1 MKKAVIF
8 DLDGTLADTIEDLAG
23 AMNRS
28 LRMRGM
34 PEHDFGE
41 YKLMVGD
48 GFRTLVLRALPELS
62 RDDALVQEC
71 LREAAAYYE
80 ERCLDMTRPYPG
92 AGELLAALAER
103 GVAMAVL
110 SNKPDELTRRVTL
123 GLFPSVPFRL
133 IRGETPEFPR
143 KPDPASALEACARLG
158 AAPSEALYLG
168 DSSVDMRT
176 ARAAGIQAL
185 GASWGFR
192 GEAELRAAGAD
203 AILARP
209 LDLLEY
215 L

>member
-1 MKKAVIF
+1 MRKAVIF

-28 LRMRGM
+28 LRGRGL
-34 PEHDFGE
+34 PEHDFAK
-41 YKLMVGD
+41 YKIFVGD
-48 GFRTLVLRALPELS
+48 GFRTLVARALPESS
-62 RDDALVQEC
+62 RSDELVDEIW
-71 LREAAAYYE
+71 REAAACYS

-92 AGELLAALAER
+92 TLELLAALADR

-110 SNKPDELTRRVTL
+110 SNKPDGLTKKVTA
-123 GLFPSVPFRL
+123 GLFPDAPFRL
-133 IRGETPEFPR
+133 VRGETSEFPR
-143 KPDPASALEACARLG
+143 KPDPASALDACARLG

-168 DSSVDMRT
+168 DTSVDMKT
-176 ARAAGIQAL
+176 ARAAGILAL

-203 AILARP
+203 AILQRP

>member
-1 MKKAVIF
+1 MRKAVIF
-8 DLDGTLADTIEDLAG
+8 DLDGTLADTIEDLAA

-28 LRMRGM
+28 LRGRGL
-34 PEHDFGE
+34 PEHDFAE
-41 YKLMVGD
+41 YKLFVGD
-48 GFRTLVLRALPELS
+48 GFRTLVVRALPELS
-62 RDDALVQEC
+62 RSDALVDEVW
-71 LREAAAYYE
+71 REAAADYA

-92 AGELLAALAER
+92 TLELLAALAER

-110 SNKPDELTRRVTL
+110 SNKPDDLTKKVTS
-123 GLFPSVPFRL
+123 GLFPDAPFRL
-133 IRGETPEFPR
+133 VRGETAEFPR
-143 KPDPASALEACARLG
+143 KPDPASALDACARLG

-168 DSSVDMRT
+168 DTSVDMKT
-176 ARAAGIQAL
+176 ARAAGILAL

-192 GEAELRAAGAD
+192 GEAELRSAGAD

>member
-28 LRMRGM
+28 LRERGL
-34 PEHDFGE
+34 PEHDFGK

-48 GFRTLVLRALPELS
+48 GFRSLVVRALPEAS
-62 RDDALVQEC
+62 RIDGPIQEIWT
-71 LREAAAYYE
+71 EAAAYYAR
-80 ERCLDMTRPYPG
+80 RCLDMTRPYPG
-92 AGELLAALAER
+92 VPELLSALA
-103 GVAMAVL
+103 GKGLALAVL
-110 SNKPDELTRRVTL
+110 SNKPDELTRQVTL
-123 GLFPSVPFRL
+123 GLFPDVPFGL
-133 IRGETPEFPR
+133 VRGETAEFPR
-143 KPDPASALEACARLG
+143 KPDPASALDACARLG
-158 AAPSEALYLG
+158 AASSEALYLG
-168 DSSVDMRT
+168 DTAVDMRT
-176 ARAAGIQAL
+176 ARAAGIFAL

-203 AILARP
+203 AILASP